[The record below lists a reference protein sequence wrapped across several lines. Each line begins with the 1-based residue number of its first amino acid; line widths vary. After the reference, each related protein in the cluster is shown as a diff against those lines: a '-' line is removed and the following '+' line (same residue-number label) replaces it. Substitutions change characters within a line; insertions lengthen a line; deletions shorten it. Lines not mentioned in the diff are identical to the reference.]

1 MKKIKKIK
9 EKQKKLIQLLSVNI
23 GLKKPKSIYSMLL
36 EAGYSESIAKQQS
49 SILNTEGVK
58 RELKPIVSQLE
69 AKRQIAID
77 ALTDEK
83 INNSLARDITAIIDV
98 LTKNSQL
105 LGGGATES
113 ARMTITFDD
122 SFKPKTKPLKANE

>member
-1 MKKIKKIK
+1 MIKKLT
-9 EKQKKLIQLLSVNI
+9 EHQKKLIQLLSDNL
-23 GLKKPKSIYSMLL
+23 GLKKPKSLYAMML
-36 EAGYSESIAKQQS
+36 EAGYTKSTASQQAN
-49 SILNTEGVK
+49 ILNTEGVK
-58 RELKPIVSQLE
+58 RELKPIVNQLE
-69 AKRQIAID
+69 AKRQVAID

-122 SFKPKTKPLKANE
+122 SFKPKKPTPKPKQ

>member
-1 MKKIKKIK
+1 MKKIKKLT

-23 GLKKPKSIYSMLL
+23 GLKKPKSIYGMLL